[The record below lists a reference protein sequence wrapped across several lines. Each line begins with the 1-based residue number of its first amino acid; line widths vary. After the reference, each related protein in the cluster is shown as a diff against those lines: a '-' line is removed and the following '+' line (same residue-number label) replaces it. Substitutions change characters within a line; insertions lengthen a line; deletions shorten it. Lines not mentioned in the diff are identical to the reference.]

1 MSEKDK
7 RSEVYEKAVCDA
19 LVELISKA
27 KGTCVSFESIDI
39 AKLAGLPINAYT
51 LYSIKKVL
59 YKLMRAGMVRRLR
72 RRKGR
77 IFVVNCDSPLWTACK
92 IRDRELVFE
101 IVSECIKNKD

>member
-1 MSEKDK
+1 MSEKNK
-7 RSEVYEKAVCDA
+7 MYEKAICEA

-51 LYSIKKVL
+51 LYSIKKIL
-59 YKLMRAGMVRRLR
+59 YKLMRAGIVRRLK

-77 IFVVNCDSPLWTACK
+77 IFVVDCESPLWSACK
-92 IRDRELVFE
+92 IKDKELVFE
-101 IVSECIKNKD
+101 IISECIKSRS